1 MDVRRYKSTGRR
13 SAKIEALVNNPVI
26 SSFYRACKF
35 CFGSP
40 SYHEN
45 SLEVSQGNFLHRADS
60 PAPDSLAIPMVQ
72 VGDALVVACKP
83 LLELTKEHRDIG
95 LVRFPRLPGTQAER
109 TENSQ
114 LVVRTPSA
122 FGRHQ
127 RIIRRRNQAQ
137 FNVLK
142 PVFGC
147 RRNVPELHY

>member
-1 MDVRRYKSTGRR
+1 MSRTRKLEIHMDVRRYKSTGRR

-95 LVRFPRLPGTQAER
+95 NHLYDFRVYQPVGAE
-109 TENSQ
+109 T
-114 LVVRTPSA
+114 TICP
-122 FGRHQ
+122 
-127 RIIRRRNQAQ
+127 
-137 FNVLK
+137 
-142 PVFGC
+142 
-147 RRNVPELHY
+147 